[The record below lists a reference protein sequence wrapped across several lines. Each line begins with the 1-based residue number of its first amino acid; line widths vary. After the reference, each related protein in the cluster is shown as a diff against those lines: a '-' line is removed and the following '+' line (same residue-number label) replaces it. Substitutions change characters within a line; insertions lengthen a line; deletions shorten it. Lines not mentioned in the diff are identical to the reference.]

1 MYAAS
6 KAGVMALFS
15 SLAEEVKPY
24 DINVNSIVPSIMD
37 TPSNRRAMPKAD
49 FNVWPKT
56 DDIAK
61 VILYLCSDEARVI
74 HGAEVPV
81 YGKT

>member
-1 MYAAS
+1 
-6 KAGVMALFS
+6 
-15 SLAEEVKPY
+15 
-24 DINVNSIVPSIMD
+24 MD

-49 FNVWPKT
+49 FNIWPKT

-61 VILYLCSDEARVI
+61 VIVYLCSDDARVI